1 MSEVAESV
9 VKEEPTGLEDVTRS
23 LRALLRTTRGLG
35 VATTEVIERELA
47 MAIRISEQMRD
58 KVVSPEALREARR
71 HGLIASFRSD
81 AHHAV
86 DLAADAGGVLFN
98 SLLGFLEN
106 FADQRRPP
114 LHSSKAAHR
123 KATAKDEE

>member
-1 MSEVAESV
+1 MSEAAESV
-9 VKEEPTGLEDVTRS
+9 VSEKSTGLEDVTRS

-35 VATTEVIERELA
+35 VATTEVVERELA
-47 MAIRISEQMRD
+47 MAISISEQLRD
-58 KVVSPEALREARR
+58 KVVSPEALREARH
-71 HGLIASFRSD
+71 HGLIASFRND

-98 SLLGFLEN
+98 SVLGFLEN

-114 LHSSKAAHR
+114 LRSSKAVHS
-123 KATAKDEE
+123 TAVDKND